1 MLGKLSVHIYG
12 FLSNDRLSPPLLSNT
27 RLDMENSTLKSSTHI
42 KYRVDD
48 FNVPKQCFFIA

>member
-12 FLSNDRLSPPLLSNT
+12 FLSNT
-27 RLDMENSTLKSSTHI
+27 RLDRENSPLKSSTHI

-48 FNVPKQCFFIA
+48 FDVPNQYFFIA